1 MNAERTL
8 PLSDIRV
15 IDAAN
20 VIASPGAAA
29 RLGDFGAEVV
39 KIEHPSLGDPTRRM
53 GWEVDGT
60 AMGGGG
66 SRGTSGR

>member
-53 GWEVDGT
+53 G
-60 AMGGGG
+60 
-66 SRGTSGR
+66 